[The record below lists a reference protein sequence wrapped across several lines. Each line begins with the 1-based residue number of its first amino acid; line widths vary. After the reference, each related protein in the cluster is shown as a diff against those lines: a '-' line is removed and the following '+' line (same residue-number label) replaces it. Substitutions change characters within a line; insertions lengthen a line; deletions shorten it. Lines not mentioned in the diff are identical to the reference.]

1 MTEEPRDT
9 LLEFPCDFPI
19 KAFGESSEDFPQKV
33 LTIIQRYADS
43 VKSESIQCR
52 KSQGG
57 KYDAVTITITATS
70 KSQLDDIY
78 QDLTASPDVI
88 MAL

>member
-33 LTIIQRYADS
+33 LTIIQRHANS
-43 VKSESIQCR
+43 VTSESIQCR

>member
-1 MTEEPRDT
+1 MTEEPRDS

-19 KAFGESSEDFPQKV
+19 KAFGESSEDFPKKV
-33 LTIIQRYADS
+33 LTIIQRHADS
-43 VKSESIQCR
+43 VTSDSIQCR

>member
-9 LLEFPCDFPI
+9 LLEFPCAFPI

-33 LTIIQRYADS
+33 LTIIQRHADS
-43 VKSESIQCR
+43 VTSDSIQCR